1 MIPFKHNLHLRV
13 LHQHGMTLQAT
24 LIFTADTVLGE
35 KQFADYVPET
45 ERRWLNDMRCTVCWR
60 TFGAVAGGWW
70 LVCNSQ
76 RWTCSVNDVPLPYQQ
91 SLPLHAG
98 DRIELGMLHLEV
110 GEANRSAVGPYAAPQ
125 ATTQE
130 MTNVATLTGTIPLP
144 KLGTDDAAA
153 SLTSLIRGKHG
164 PQEPVA
170 SANLFDIVPE
180 AIGTDFGREKPPHSS
195 VPVLSDQ
202 DIINGKHLDAAYIAQ
217 NKANE
222 IAMGVPVVPAFSFS
236 SDASN
241 DEGNQD
247 ASDEIVAHGTRSN
260 IVEELGKD
268 YIQAVQDPA
277 SLHAQLNMQA
287 MPEVTDSLLSTPTEL
302 AAHIPQHL
310 SIEDLVSGEL
320 GIENLFQQFGTQEW
334 QLPSSAPDNDVLN
347 LFAQGIAIPKQS
359 SNLPS
364 LTRREHHAYSPDS
377 AYWAATDSRQSAEQQ
392 ALSKSK
398 DSDPT

>member
-1 MIPFKHNLHLRV
+1 MIPFRHNLHLRV
-13 LHQHGMTLQAT
+13 LHQHGMTWQAT
-24 LIFTADTVLGE
+24 LIFTDDTVLGE

-45 ERRWLNDMRCTVCWR
+45 ERRWLNDLRCTVCWR
-60 TFGAVAGGWW
+60 TFGAMAGGWW

-76 RWTCSVNDVPLPYQQ
+76 RWACSVNDVPLHYQQ
-91 SLPLHAG
+91 SLPLHTG

-110 GEANRSAVGPYAAPQ
+110 GEANRSEGGPHAAPQ
-125 ATTQE
+125 STAQE

-144 KLGTDDAAA
+144 TLGTDDAAA
-153 SLTSLIRGKHG
+153 SLTSLIRGTHG
-164 PQEPVA
+164 SPEPVA

-180 AIGTDFGREKPPHSS
+180 ALEADFGREKIPHSS
-195 VPVLSDQ
+195 VPILSDQ

-217 NKANE
+217 TKTNV
-222 IAMGVPVVPAFSFS
+222 IAMKVPIAPSFAFP
-236 SDASN
+236 SDVLA
-241 DEGNQD
+241 DEGNQGEND
-247 ASDEIVAHGTRSN
+247 AIVDQGVHSN

-277 SLHAQLNMQA
+277 SLHAQMGMQA
-287 MPEVTDSLLSTPTEL
+287 MPELSDSLLSTPTEL
-302 AAHIPQHL
+302 AAHIPQHI

-320 GIENLFQQFGTQEW
+320 GIDNLFHQFGTQEW

-347 LFAQGIAIPKQS
+347 LFAQGIAMPKQR

-364 LTRREHHAYSPDS
+364 LTRREHHAFSPDS
-377 AYWAATDSRQSAEQQ
+377 SYWAATDSRQDTEQQ
-392 ALSKSK
+392 VLPVK

>member
-1 MIPFKHNLHLRV
+1 
-13 LHQHGMTLQAT
+13 MTLQAT

-35 KQFADYVPET
+35 KQFAEYVPET

-60 TFGAVAGGWW
+60 TFGAAAGGWW

-76 RWTCSVNDVPLPYQQ
+76 RWACSVNDVPLPYQQ

-110 GEANRSAVGPYAAPQ
+110 GEVNRPEVSQHSALQP
-125 ATTQE
+125 TI
-130 MTNVATLTGTIPLP
+130 TNAATLTGTIPLP
-144 KLGTDDAAA
+144 KFGTDDAAA
-153 SLTSLIRGKHG
+153 SLTSLIRGKHS
-164 PQEPVA
+164 PLEPMA

-180 AIGTDFGREKPPHSS
+180 AIGMDFGREKTPHSS
-195 VPVLSDQ
+195 LPMLSDQ

-217 NKANE
+217 TKSHVDNMVMPA
-222 IAMGVPVVPAFSFS
+222 APAFEFP
-236 SDASN
+236 SDAPI
-241 DEGNQD
+241 DEGNQGGD
-247 ASDEIVAHGTRSN
+247 DEIVDPGVHSN

-277 SLHAQLNMQA
+277 SLHAQLNIQA
-287 MPEVTDSLLSTPTEL
+287 MPELTDSLLSTPTEL
-302 AAHIPQHL
+302 AAHIPQHI

-320 GIENLFQQFGTQEW
+320 DIENLFQQFGTQEW
-334 QLPSSAPDNDVLN
+334 QLPSTTPDNDVLN
-347 LFAQGIAIPKQS
+347 LFAQGIAMPKQR

-364 LTRREHHAYSPDS
+364 LTRREHHAFSPDS
-377 AYWAATDSRQSAEQQ
+377 SYWAATDSRQDAEKQV
-392 ALSKSK
+392 LPTK